1 MSIAVGSGFPN
12 ASGVLIPEIWSGK
25 LLTKFYASTVLG
37 AITNTDY
44 EGEISNHGDKVHIR
58 TVPDVAI
65 YDYARGTSL
74 RVQTPTNEKVELNID
89 HAKYFNIHIDDV
101 DKFQSDI
108 NYMEAWTRDA
118 STQMKI
124 VQDRHVLGTVYADA
138 HPANRG
144 NSAGLQD
151 GTIDLGS
158 LFQADGTTPGTN
170 GDQAVALTKSNII
183 DFLVDIGVV
192 FDDQNV
198 PEEDRKV
205 VLPNWAVALIKK
217 SDLKDASLAG
227 DGTSILRNGR
237 VGMVDRLE
245 IFGSNNLATTTQGTA
260 KLWNAMACHKS
271 AITWASQIVKAETIK
286 AESTFG
292 HLARGLQ
299 VYGFKVLKP
308 ESLAHLLIR
317 KG

>member
-58 TVPDVAI
+58 TIPDVAI

-74 RVQTPTNEKVELNID
+74 KVQTPTNEKVELNID

-124 VQDRHVLGTVYADA
+124 VQDRHVLGTVFADA

-144 NSAGLQD
+144 ANAGLQD
-151 GTIDLGS
+151 GSINLGT
-158 LFQADGTTPGTN
+158 LVGGTN
-170 GDQAVALTKSNII
+170 GSNAVALTKANII

-198 PEEDRKV
+198 PEDERKI

-245 IFGSNNLATTTQGTA
+245 IFGSNNLSTLMQGTA

-299 VYGFKVLKP
+299 VYGFKVQKP

>member
-65 YDYARGTSL
+65 YDYTRGTSL
-74 RVQTPTNEKVELNID
+74 KVQTPTNEKVELNID

-124 VQDRHVLGTVYADA
+124 VQDRHVLGTVFADA

-144 NSAGLQD
+144 ATAGLQD
-151 GTIDLGS
+151 GGINLG
-158 LFQADGTTPGTN
+158 T
-170 GDQAVALTKSNII
+170 VAAPLLVDKTNII
-183 DFLVDIGVV
+183 DLLVDIGVV

-198 PEEDRKV
+198 PEEDRKI
-205 VLPNWAVALIKK
+205 VLPNWAVAMIKK

-245 IFGSNNLATTTQGTA
+245 IFGSNNLAGGKTGNNKYWQA
-260 KLWNAMACHKS
+260 IACHKS

-308 ESLAHLLIR
+308 ESLANLCIR
-317 KG
+317 KTNL